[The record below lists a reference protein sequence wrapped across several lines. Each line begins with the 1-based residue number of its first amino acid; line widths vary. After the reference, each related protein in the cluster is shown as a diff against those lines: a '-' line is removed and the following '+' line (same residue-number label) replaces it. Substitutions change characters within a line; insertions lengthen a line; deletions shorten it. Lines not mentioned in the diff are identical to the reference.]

1 MGDPARGFSRC
12 IAIWLYVQYRHSALM
27 MKAKTTAFDS
37 LNPAQRRAATFG
49 TAVPEKGV
57 SAGPMLILAGAGT
70 GKTNTLAHRTAH
82 LVLNGTDPARIL
94 MLTFTRRAAQE
105 MIRRTQNI
113 VAEVMAD
120 RGRAGDR
127 SVVSRLVWS
136 GTFHSV
142 GNRILRLY
150 AKHLGLDPNFT
161 VLDRAD
167 AADLMDVVR
176 HDLGFSK
183 KDKRFPRKDACLAI
197 YSYRVNT
204 RLSLKQTL
212 EEQYPWCRE
221 WEADLTRLYRE
232 YVGRKQKNRVLDFDD
247 LLLYWH
253 VMMQNPQL
261 AQSLSKNFDH
271 VLVDEYQDTS
281 TLQGEVIQSLKPDG
295 KGITVVGDDAQ
306 AIYSFRAAAV
316 ENILGF
322 ADRYKPKAEI
332 VVLAQNYRST
342 QQILDSANAL
352 MSDGARQ
359 HRKTLMGTRQSTQK
373 PYYVAL
379 DDAQAQAEYITGKI
393 LQTREIGGSLKRHAI
408 LFRSSH
414 HSDVLEVELTKKN
427 IPFVKYGGLKFLEA
441 AHVKDMMSVLRWA
454 DNPRNAVSGF
464 RVLKLQPGFGP
475 ANAKH
480 DLVHFEA
487 RGFEAKSLADYDAPQ
502 AVKMEWKRFCALFEK
517 LADPATPWAGQVGL
531 VKDWYKPQLERIYD
545 SGWTRMGDLE
555 QLETLGVQQPS
566 RERFLTELTLD
577 PPVASGDQSQGAS
590 KDEDYVILSTIHSAK
605 GQEWDIVYVLN
616 VSDGNFPS
624 EFSTG
629 KPEMIEE
636 ERRLLYVAMTRARNE
651 LHLCAPLKYQV
662 TQQPKNGDAH
672 VYGAK
677 SRFMTDKVLDCFE
690 KISLRNMRSVETLRE
705 GEAATVDVVAQ
716 LKEMW

>member
-1 MGDPARGFSRC
+1 MNKPAS
-12 IAIWLYVQYRHSALM
+12 
-27 MKAKTTAFDS
+27 TAFDS
-37 LNPAQRRAATFG
+37 LNASQRRAATFG
-49 TAVPEKGV
+49 TPISGKDMADKGV
-57 SAGPMLILAGAGT
+57 SAGPLLILAGAGT

-82 LVLNGTDPARIL
+82 LVLNGVDPARIL

-105 MIRRTQNI
+105 MIRRTQAI
-113 VAEVMAD
+113 VAQVLTD
-120 RGRAGDR
+120 RGKVGDR
-127 SVVSRLVWS
+127 SVVSRLLWS

-142 GNRILRLY
+142 GSRILRLY
-150 AKHLGLDPNFT
+150 AKHLGLDPRFT

-176 HDLGFSK
+176 HELGFSA
-183 KDKRFPRKDACLAI
+183 KDKRFPRKDLCLAI

-212 EEQYPWCRE
+212 DEQFPWVSE
-221 WEADLTRLYRE
+221 WEADLSRLYRE

-253 VMMQNPQL
+253 AMMQNAVL

-281 TLQGEVIQSLKPDG
+281 TLQGEIVQALKPDG
-295 KGITVVGDDAQ
+295 MGVTVVGDDAQ

-342 QQILDSANAL
+342 QPILDSANAL
-352 MSDGARQ
+352 MADGARQ
-359 HRKTLMGTRQSTQK
+359 HRKTLLSMRQSTQK
-373 PYYVAL
+373 PFYVTV
-379 DDAQAQAEYITGKI
+379 DDAVGQAQYITGKI
-393 LQTREIGGSLKRHAI
+393 LATREIGGSLKRHAI

-414 HSDVLEVELTKKN
+414 HSDVLEVELTKRN

-441 AHVKDMMSVLRWA
+441 AHIKDMMSVLRWA
-454 DNPRNAVSGF
+454 DNPRNSVAGF
-464 RVLKLQPGFGP
+464 RVLKLLPGIGP
-475 ANAKH
+475 ALAKQAL
-480 DLVHFEA
+480 DHFEA
-487 RGFEAKSLADYDAPQ
+487 QGFQVKSLATFEAPQ
-502 AVKMEWKRFCALFEK
+502 PVKMEWKRFCGLFEK
-517 LADPATPWAGQVGL
+517 LADPATPWPGQVGL
-531 VKDWYKPQLERIYD
+531 VREWYKPQLERIYD
-545 SGWTRMGDLE
+545 AAWTRMGDLE
-555 QLETLGVQQPS
+555 QLEQLSAQHTG

-577 PPVASGDQSQGAS
+577 PPVATGDRSVAAS

-616 VSDGNFPS
+616 VADGNFPS
-624 EFSTG
+624 EFSAG

-651 LHLCAPLKYQV
+651 LHLCAPLKYAV

-677 SRFMTDKVLDCFE
+677 SRFMTDRVLDSCE
-690 KISLRNMRSVETLRE
+690 RISLRNMQGVEGLRD
-705 GEAATVDVVAQ
+705 GDAATVDVVAQ

>member
-1 MGDPARGFSRC
+1 
-12 IAIWLYVQYRHSALM
+12 M
-27 MKAKTTAFDS
+27 MKAKTSAFDA
-37 LNPAQRRAATFG
+37 LNPMQRRAATFG
-49 TAVPEKGV
+49 TPAADKGGV
-57 SAGPMLILAGAGT
+57 TAGPMLILAGAGT

-82 LVLNGTDPARIL
+82 LVVNGVDPARIL

-127 SVVSRLVWS
+127 SVATRLLWS

-176 HDLGFSK
+176 HELGFSA

-204 RLSLKQTL
+204 RLTLKQTL

-232 YVGRKQKNRVLDFDD
+232 YVGRKQKHRVLDFDD

-253 VMMQNPQL
+253 VMMQNPTL

-281 TLQGEVIQSLKPDG
+281 SLQGEVIHALKPDG
-295 KGITVVGDDAQ
+295 QGVTVVGDDAQ

-322 ADRYKPKAEI
+322 AERYKPKAEV
-332 VVLAQNYRST
+332 VVLSQNYRST
-342 QQILDSANAL
+342 QQILDSANSL
-352 MSDGARQ
+352 MADGARQ
-359 HRKTLMGTRQSTQK
+359 HRKTLLGMRQSNQK
-373 PYYVAL
+373 PFYVAM
-379 DDAQAQAEYITGKI
+379 DDAQAQAEYISGKI
-393 LQTREIGGSLKRHAI
+393 LQTREVGGSLKRHAI

-414 HSDVLEVELTKKN
+414 HSDVLEVEFTKRK
-427 IPFVKYGGLKFLEA
+427 IPYVKYGGLKFLEA

-454 DNPRNAVSGF
+454 DNPHNAVAGF
-464 RVLKLQPGFGP
+464 RVLKLIPGIGP
-475 ANAKH
+475 GHAKQALDH
-480 DLVHFEA
+480 LEA
-487 RGFEAKSLADYDAPQ
+487 QGYSVKALADFDAPQ
-502 AVKMEWKRFCALFEK
+502 PVKMEWKRFCALLER

-531 VKDWYKPQLERIYD
+531 VREWYKPQLERIYD
-545 SGWTRMGDLE
+545 APWTRMGDLE
-555 QLETLGVQQPS
+555 QLETLATQHIS

-577 PPVASGDQSQGAS
+577 PPVASGDQSTGAS

-662 TQQPKNGDAH
+662 TQQAKDGDKH
-672 VYGAK
+672 VYGSK
-677 SRFMTDKVLDCFE
+677 SRFMTDKVLDSLE
-690 KISLRNMRSVETLRE
+690 RISLRNMRGVESLRD
-705 GEAATVDVVAQ
+705 GEAATVDVGSQ
-716 LKEMW
+716 LKDMW

>member
-1 MGDPARGFSRC
+1 M
-12 IAIWLYVQYRHSALM
+12 I
-27 MKAKTTAFDS
+27 KAKPSAFDT
-37 LNPAQRRAATFG
+37 LNPSQRRAATFG
-49 TAVPEKGV
+49 TATPDKGV
-57 SAGPMLILAGAGT
+57 SAGPLLILAGAGT

-105 MIRRTQNI
+105 MIRRTQTI
-113 VAEVMAD
+113 VAEVLSE
-120 RGRAGDR
+120 RGKMGDR
-127 SVVSRLVWS
+127 SVTSRLLWS

-161 VLDRAD
+161 VLDRGD

-176 HDLGFSK
+176 HELGFSA
-183 KDKRFPRKDACLAI
+183 KDKRFPRKDSCLAI

-212 EEQYPWCRE
+212 EEQFPWCSE

-232 YVGRKQKNRVLDFDD
+232 YVGRKQKNHVLDFDD

-253 VMMQNPQL
+253 VMMQNPAL
-261 AQSLSKNFDH
+261 SAGLSKNFDH

-281 TLQGEVIQSLKPDG
+281 ALQGEVIHALKPDG
-295 KGITVVGDDAQ
+295 KGVTVVGDDAQ

-342 QQILDSANAL
+342 QPVLDCANAL
-352 MSDGARQ
+352 MSEGARQ
-359 HRKTLMGTRQSTQK
+359 HRKTLLGTRPSAQK
-373 PYYVAL
+373 PFYVAL
-379 DDAQAQAEYITGKI
+379 DDAAAQAEYIVGKI
-393 LQTREIGGSLKRHAI
+393 LATREVGGSLKRHAI

-414 HSDVLEVELTKKN
+414 HSDVLEVELSKRN

-454 DNPRNAVSGF
+454 DNPRNSVAGF
-464 RVLKLQPGFGP
+464 RVLKLVPGIGP
-475 ANAKH
+475 GHAKQALEH
-480 DLVHFEA
+480 LEA
-487 RGFEAKSLADYDAPQ
+487 QNFIVKSLGKFDAPQ
-502 AVKMEWKRFCALFEK
+502 PVKMDWARFCALLEK
-517 LADPATPWAGQVGL
+517 LADPATPWPGQVSL
-531 VKDWYKPQLERIYD
+531 VREWYKPQLERIHD
-545 SGWTRMGDLE
+545 AAWTRMGDLE
-555 QLETLGVQQPS
+555 QLDILSAQHPS

-577 PPVASGDQSQGAS
+577 PPNVTSDKSAGAS

-616 VSDGNFPS
+616 VADGNFPS

-636 ERRLLYVAMTRARNE
+636 ERRLLYVAITRARNE
-651 LHLCAPLKYQV
+651 LHLCAPLKYAV
-662 TQQPKNGDAH
+662 TQQPKLGDAH

-690 KISLRNMRSVETLRE
+690 KTSFRTLSGVESLRAEEQT
-705 GEAATVDVVAQ
+705 TVDVVAQ

>member
-1 MGDPARGFSRC
+1 
-12 IAIWLYVQYRHSALM
+12 M
-27 MKAKTTAFDS
+27 MKAKPSAFDS
-37 LNPAQRRAATFG
+37 LNPSQRRAATFG
-49 TAVPEKGV
+49 APVTDQGV
-57 SAGPMLILAGAGT
+57 NAGPLLILAGAGT

-82 LVLNGTDPARIL
+82 LVLNGVDPARIL

-105 MIRRTQNI
+105 MIKRTQAI
-113 VAEVMAD
+113 VGEVLSE

-127 SVVSRLVWS
+127 SVVSRLLWS

-176 HDLGFSK
+176 HELGFSA
-183 KDKRFPRKDACLAI
+183 KDKRFPRKDVCLAI

-212 EEQYPWCRE
+212 EDQFPWVKE

-253 VMMQNPQL
+253 VMMQNPAL
-261 AQSLSKNFDH
+261 AQSLSKNFEH

-281 TLQGEVIQSLKPDG
+281 TLQGEVIHALKPDG
-295 KGITVVGDDAQ
+295 KGVTVVGDDAQ

-322 ADRYKPKAEI
+322 ADRFKPKAEI

-342 QQILDSANAL
+342 QQILDVSNAL
-352 MSDGARQ
+352 MADGARQ
-359 HRKTLMGTRQSTQK
+359 HRKTLLGTRQSPQK
-373 PYYVAL
+373 PFYVAM
-379 DDAQAQAEYITGKI
+379 DDAAAQAEYITGKI
-393 LQTREIGGSLKRHAI
+393 LATREIGGSLKRHAI

-414 HSDVLEVELTKKN
+414 HSDVLEVELTRRN
-427 IPFVKYGGLKFLEA
+427 IPYVKYGGLKFLEA
-441 AHVKDMMSVLRWA
+441 AHVKDIMSVLRWA
-454 DNPRNAVSGF
+454 DNPRNSVAGF
-464 RVLKLQPGFGP
+464 RVLKLLPGIGP
-475 ANAKH
+475 GIAKQAL
-480 DLVHFEA
+480 DYFEA
-487 RGFEAKSLADYDAPQ
+487 QSYHVAALANFDAPQ
-502 AVKMEWKRFCALFEK
+502 PVKMDWKRFFQLFEK
-517 LADPATPWAGQVGL
+517 LADPATPWPGQVGL
-531 VKDWYKPQLERIYD
+531 VREWYKPQLERIYD
-545 SGWTRMGDLE
+545 AAWTRMGDLE
-555 QLETLGVQQPS
+555 QLEHLSTQHAG

-577 PPVASGDQSQGAS
+577 PPVKTGDQSAGAS

-624 EFSTG
+624 EFSAG
-629 KPEMIEE
+629 KPEMVEE

-651 LHLCAPLKYQV
+651 LHLCAPLKYAV
-662 TQQPKNGDAH
+662 TQQPKDGDAH

-677 SRFMTDKVLDCFE
+677 SRFMTDKVLDCCE
-690 KISLRNMRSVETLRE
+690 RITLRNMRGVENLRD
-705 GEAATVDVVAQ
+705 GAAATVDVVAQ

>member
-1 MGDPARGFSRC
+1 M
-12 IAIWLYVQYRHSALM
+12 I
-27 MKAKTTAFDS
+27 KTKPTSFDS

-49 TAVPEKGV
+49 SVVEGQGV
-57 SAGPMLILAGAGT
+57 SAGPMLIIAGAGT
-70 GKTNTLAHRTAH
+70 GKTNTLAHRAAH

-113 VAEVMAD
+113 VAETLAE
-120 RGRAGDR
+120 RGKLGDR
-127 SVVSRLVWS
+127 SVQSRLLWS

-142 GNRILRLY
+142 GNRILRVF
-150 AKHLGLDPNFT
+150 AKQLGLDPTYT
-161 VLDRAD
+161 VLDRTD
-167 AADLMDVVR
+167 AADLLDVIR
-176 HDLGFSK
+176 HELGFSNK
-183 KDKRFPRKDACLAI
+183 EKRFPRKDACLAI
-197 YSYRVNT
+197 YTYRVNT

-212 EEQYPWCRE
+212 DEQYPWCRD

-232 YVGRKQKNRVLDFDD
+232 YVGRKQKHNVLDFDD

-253 VMMQNPQL
+253 VMMQNPAL
-261 AQSLSKNFDH
+261 AMSLGKNFDH

-281 TLQGEVIQSLKPDG
+281 ALQGEVIQALKPDG
-295 KGITVVGDDAQ
+295 KGVTVVGDDAQ

-316 ENILGF
+316 DNILGF
-322 ADRYKPKAEI
+322 ADRYTPKADV

-342 QQILDSANAL
+342 QQILDAANAL
-352 MSDGARQ
+352 MADGVRQ
-359 HRKTLMGTRQSTQK
+359 HRKTLLGTRQSAHK
-373 PYYVAL
+373 PFYVSM
-379 DDAQAQAEYITGKI
+379 DDAVSQAEYIASKI
-393 LQTREIGGSLKRHAI
+393 LASREVGGSLRRHAI

-414 HSDVLEVELTKKN
+414 HSDVLEVELSKRD

-441 AHVKDMMSVLRWA
+441 AHVKDVLSVLRWA
-454 DNPRNAVSGF
+454 DNPRNAVAGF
-464 RVLKLQPGFGP
+464 RVLKLIPGIGP
-475 ANAKH
+475 AIAKQALDH
-480 DLVHFEA
+480 LEAQGYRVKNLATFEA
-487 RGFEAKSLADYDAPQ
+487 PQ
-502 AVKMEWKRFCALFEK
+502 LVKMDWKRFCDLLEK
-517 LADPATPWAGQVGL
+517 LADAHTPWPGQVRL
-531 VKDWYKPQLERIYD
+531 VRDWYKPQLERIYD
-545 SGWTRMGDLE
+545 AAWTRMGDLE
-555 QLETLGVQQPS
+555 QIEQLATVHPT

-577 PPVASGDQSQGAS
+577 PPAVTGDQSDSSS

-616 VSDGNFPS
+616 VADGNFPS

-629 KPEMIEE
+629 KIEMIEE

-651 LHLCAPLKYQV
+651 LHLCAPLKYLV
-662 TQQPKNGDAH
+662 TQQAKAGDAH

-690 KISLRNMRSVETLRE
+690 RTNYRSARGIENLRAPDAVI
-705 GEAATVDVVAQ
+705 DVAQQ

>member
-1 MGDPARGFSRC
+1 
-12 IAIWLYVQYRHSALM
+12 
-27 MKAKTTAFDS
+27 MKAKPSAFDA
-37 LNPAQRRAATFG
+37 LNPMQRRAATFG
-49 TAVPEKGV
+49 TPAADKGGV
-57 SAGPMLILAGAGT
+57 TAGPMLILAGAGT

-82 LVLNGTDPARIL
+82 LVVNGVDPARIL
-94 MLTFTRRAAQE
+94 MLTFTRRAALE

-127 SVVSRLVWS
+127 SVATRLLWS

-150 AKHLGLDPNFT
+150 AKHLGLDPHFT

-176 HDLGFSK
+176 HELGFSA

-204 RLSLKQTL
+204 RLTLKQTL

-232 YVGRKQKNRVLDFDD
+232 YVGRKQKHRVLDFDD

-253 VMMQNPQL
+253 VMMQNPTL

-281 TLQGEVIQSLKPDG
+281 SLQGEVIHALKPDG
-295 KGITVVGDDAQ
+295 QGVTVVGDDAQ

-322 ADRYKPKAEI
+322 AERYKPKAEV
-332 VVLAQNYRST
+332 VVLSQNYRST
-342 QQILDSANAL
+342 QQILDSANSL
-352 MSDGARQ
+352 MADGARQ
-359 HRKTLMGTRQSTQK
+359 HRKTLLGMRQSNQK
-373 PYYVAL
+373 PFYVAM
-379 DDAQAQAEYITGKI
+379 DDAQAQAEYISGKI
-393 LQTREIGGSLKRHAI
+393 LQTREVGGSLKRHAI

-414 HSDVLEVELTKKN
+414 HSDVLEVEFTKRK
-427 IPFVKYGGLKFLEA
+427 IPYVKYGGLKFLEA
-441 AHVKDMMSVLRWA
+441 AHVKDMLSVLRWA
-454 DNPRNAVSGF
+454 DNPHNAVAGF
-464 RVLKLQPGFGP
+464 RVLKLIPGIGP
-475 ANAKH
+475 GHAKQALDH
-480 DLVHFEA
+480 LEA
-487 RGFEAKSLADYDAPQ
+487 QKYSVKALADFDAPQ
-502 AVKMEWKRFCALFEK
+502 PVKMEWKRFCALLER

-531 VKDWYKPQLERIYD
+531 VREWYKPQLERIYD
-545 SGWTRMGDLE
+545 APWTRMGDLE
-555 QLETLGVQQPS
+555 QLETLATQHVS

-577 PPVASGDQSQGAS
+577 PPVASGDQSTGAS

-662 TQQPKNGDAH
+662 TQQAKDGDKH

-677 SRFMTDKVLDCFE
+677 SRFMTDRVLDSFE
-690 KISLRNMRSVETLRE
+690 RISLRNMRGVESLRE
-705 GEAATVDVVAQ
+705 GEAAVVDVGSQ
-716 LKEMW
+716 LKDMW